1 MQYRFVGDAVCKFDN
16 SNVFSRSG
24 MNLEAG
30 GIILDYISLLAFY
43 FLGSIEGS
51 VCSGGL
57 QGWQCSSN

>member
-1 MQYRFVGDAVCKFDN
+1 MQYEFVGDPVCKFVN

-30 GIILDYISLLAFY
+30 GIILVYISFLDFY

-51 VCSGGL
+51 VCS
-57 QGWQCSSN
+57 

>member
-1 MQYRFVGDAVCKFDN
+1 MQYKFVGDAVCNFFN

-51 VCSGGL
+51 VCS
-57 QGWQCSSN
+57 